1 MFIVSRKNGIYIG
14 GKRYLPV
21 DAFGEKSGRPWING
35 PLGGIWILISI
46 LTERYLIKENLIS
59 QQNNAYITLK

>member
-35 PLGGIWILISI
+35 PLGGIK
-46 LTERYLIKENLIS
+46 YLIQCKYKDIL
-59 QQNNAYITLK
+59 YITEVS

>member
-21 DAFGEKSGRPWING
+21 DAFGEKSGRPWITA
-35 PLGGIWILISI
+35 PLGGIEILNSI
-46 LTERYLIKENLIS
+46 QI
-59 QQNNAYITLK
+59 

>member
-1 MFIVSRKNGIYIG
+1 MDYVFKVSRKNGIYIG

-35 PLGGIWILISI
+35 PLGGILIC
-46 LTERYLIKENLIS
+46 YQIKLEDVLFIKLNIPP
-59 QQNNAYITLK
+59 